1 MKKSTESFILV
12 FYHLFFEIY
21 AESATLKFEILV
33 VSIWTHGF
41 KPLDMQIVF
50 L

>member
-1 MKKSTESFILV
+1 MKKSIESFILAL
-12 FYHLFFEIY
+12 YHLFFEIY
-21 AESATLKFEILV
+21 AESATLKFKKLL

-41 KPLDMQIVF
+41 KPLEMQMPF

>member
-1 MKKSTESFILV
+1 MKKSTESFILG

-33 VSIWTHGF
+33 VSIWTHGIE
-41 KPLDMQIVF
+41 PLDMQIVF